1 MKILVN
7 NVQIEITKDHQDL
20 DHIEYETIYDAKKD
34 KDLLEFL
41 DYESALIIR
50 PSEKLVHKIFDL
62 VFSPEAQHKIK
73 KLTFVVFKPKV
84 YKDSFKKRFQLQ
96 EIAGGLVQRGNKFLM
111 VYENNKWGLPKG
123 RIESGEQIESAAE
136 REVEEETAI
145 TVRAHR
151 KLGSTYKIS
160 GKSGSSMRR
169 YHWFLMDTDDRTK
182 LKPSM
187 LEGIKDAKWHTRS
200 EIGRLHHDLEWY
212 VEDVLKKYDRY
223 ILKRM
228 RLDLESE

>member
-7 NVQIEITKDHQDL
+7 KVHIEITRDHQDL

-34 KDLLEFL
+34 KDYMDSL
-41 DYESALIIR
+41 DYESVLIIR
-50 PSEKLVHKIFDL
+50 PTEKQVSRIFDL
-62 VFSPEAQHKIK
+62 VLQPDNNLRIR
-73 KLTFVVFKPKV
+73 KLTFVVFKPKA
-84 YKDSFKKRFQLQ
+84 YKESFKKRFQLQ
-96 EIAGGLVQRGNKFLM
+96 ELAGGLVQRGNKFLL

-123 RIESGEQIESAAE
+123 RIDSGEPLDLAAQ

-145 TVRAHR
+145 TVRSHR

-160 GKSGSSMRR
+160 SKNSSTMRH
-169 YHWFLMDTDDRTK
+169 YHWFLMATDDRTK

-187 LEGIKDAKWHTRS
+187 LEGIKDARWHTRS
-200 EIGRLHHDLEWY
+200 EIGRLHDDLEWY
-212 VEDVLKKYDRY
+212 VEEVLKKYDRY

-228 RLDLESE
+228 RLDMSDK